1 MSTVS
6 DEIDQATVLVVDDD
20 PDARQSLE
28 FLIRSVGLN
37 IRSYASATDFLAS
50 PDLETAGC
58 LVLDLRMPGMSGL
71 ELQDQLNEMNVGIP
85 IILLTAYAEVP
96 IAVKAMKAGAIDVIQ
111 KPYSQQ
117 VLLDRI
123 QQALAR
129 DRANRQ
135 TGSRCEGRATNW
147 AGSRKGER
155 DVLERLRAGM
165 SNKEIAGELGLT
177 RRGIEARRANIMRKL
192 RGRFAGRPVANGDG
206 GRWCR
211 AGRTGGRNL
220 TRLVGMML
228 DRAGNDCRHARA
240 DRGDGG
246 GLHPHVAAS
255 AEARG
260 TRGINPRL
268 GARGSVWPHGHGARV
283 GQGRHHHP
291 ASAAAEDGVRHR

>member
-1 MSTVS
+1 MAMATET
-6 DEIDQATVLVVDDD
+6 DTATVLVVDDD

-37 IRSYASATDFLAS
+37 IRSYASAADFLAS
-50 PDLETAGC
+50 RDLESAGC

-71 ELQDQLNEMNVGIP
+71 ELQERLNEMNVGIP

-135 TGSRCEGRATNW
+135 RSRDVKDAREKL
-147 AGSRKGER
+147 SRLSQGER
-155 DVLERLRAGM
+155 DVLERLRAGL

-192 RGRFAGRPVANGDG
+192 E
-206 GRWCR
+206 
-211 AGRTGGRNL
+211 
-220 TRLVGMML
+220 
-228 DRAGNDCRHARA
+228 A
-240 DRGDGG
+240 DSLADLLRM
-246 GLHPHVAAS
+246 VMISAAES
-255 AEARG
+255 AEEKG
-260 TRGINPRL
+260 P
-268 GARGSVWPHGHGARV
+268 GSG
-283 GQGRHHHP
+283 
-291 ASAAAEDGVRHR
+291 EK